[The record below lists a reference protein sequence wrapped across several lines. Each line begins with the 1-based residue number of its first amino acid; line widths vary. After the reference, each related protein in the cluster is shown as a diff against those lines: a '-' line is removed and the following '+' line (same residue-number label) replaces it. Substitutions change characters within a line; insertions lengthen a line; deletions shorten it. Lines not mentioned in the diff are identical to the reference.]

1 MVSENNRTRLANVL
15 GGVLGLDRVLQSTWC
30 GTSGCLQT
38 DGPYRAARGVY
49 MTNQHVL
56 YEKGEGTGGTAYPEV
71 RPPGPNHTLYMQ

>member
-1 MVSENNRTRLANVL
+1 M
-15 GGVLGLDRVLQSTWC
+15 LGLDRVLRSAWC

-38 DGPYRAARGVY
+38 DGPYKAARGVY